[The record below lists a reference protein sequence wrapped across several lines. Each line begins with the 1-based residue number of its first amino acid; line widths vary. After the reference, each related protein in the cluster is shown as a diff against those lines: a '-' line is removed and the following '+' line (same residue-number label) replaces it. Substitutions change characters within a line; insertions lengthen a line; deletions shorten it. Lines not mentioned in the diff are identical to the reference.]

1 MKQDRFL
8 LGILIFIG
16 VLVVVALLIYFIRDA
31 SQTYQPDDTP
41 EHILQN
47 FVIALQTGDYTK
59 AYNYLAEGE
68 AKPTLSE
75 FRQEFLMRQSEIRSL
90 ALQILETNQNQ
101 DETIITIG
109 ILHSELSPFGSG
121 WRETAGVRLL
131 RQNGE
136 WKIREMPYNLWNMT
150 WYDPDVNTFTP

>member
-8 LGILIFIG
+8 IGILIFIG
-16 VLVVVALLIYFIRDA
+16 ILVAAALLIYFIRDA

-47 FVIALQTGDYTK
+47 FVIALQTGDYAK

-75 FRQEFLMRQSEIRSL
+75 FRQEFLMRQSEIGSL
-90 ALQILETNQNQ
+90 ALQILATNQAE
-101 DETIITIG
+101 DETIITIS
-109 ILHSELSPFGSG
+109 ILHSDLSPFGGG

-131 RQNGE
+131 LQNGR
-136 WKIREMPYNLWNMT
+136 WRIREMPYSLWDMR
-150 WYDPDVNTFTP
+150 WYDPNAKTFTP

>member
-16 VLVVVALLIYFIRDA
+16 VLVAAALLLYFIRDA

-47 FVIALQTGDYTK
+47 FVIALQIGDYTK
-59 AYNYLAEGE
+59 AYTYLAEGE

-75 FRQEFLMRQSEIRSL
+75 FRQEFLMRQSEVGSL
-90 ALQILETNQNQ
+90 ALQILQTNQNE
-101 DETIITIG
+101 DETIITIS
-109 ILHSELSPFGSG
+109 ILHSDLSPFGGG
-121 WRETAGVRLL
+121 WRETVGARLL
-131 RQNGE
+131 LQNGQ
-136 WKIREMPYNLWNMT
+136 WKIREMPYSLWNMA
-150 WYDPDVNTFTP
+150 WYDPNAKINVP